1 VSGQVVTVAVPTL
14 NGARELEQLL
24 SVIKDQEIRWP
35 VEIVIAD
42 SESSDGTADIARAN
56 GATVITVERQS
67 FSHGGT
73 RNLLM
78 ERSHGDFVAF
88 LTQDALPAHRHWLAE
103 LLAGFSLE
111 SDVGLVFGP
120 GLPRPCASLTVRREL
135 LNYFSGLS
143 PSGEPVVAR
152 LATGAEYGSSSSTYF
167 HSVNA
172 CIARDAWREVPFRVI
187 PYAEDRMLAL
197 DMLRARWAKAFAP
210 AAAVIH
216 SHDYPPLDLF
226 RRSFDEWRG
235 LREVV
240 GHREGCGARVSFD
253 WIRDQVL
260 ADLRFAAGEGAGSLQ
275 RAFAT
280 PSSLRHA
287 CLRHAGAVLGSR
299 ADRLSPKLRGLCSL
313 ERRETFLPQAS
324 RALSPADRRPHRTAS
339 PPRLGVGA

>member
-1 VSGQVVTVAVPTL
+1 VSGGSVTVAVPTL

-24 SVIKDQEIRWP
+24 PVIQDQRIGWP
-35 VEIVIAD
+35 IEIVTAD
-42 SESSDGTADIARAN
+42 SESSDGSADVARAH
-56 GATVITVERQS
+56 GATVIPVQRRT

-73 RNLLM
+73 RNLIM
-78 ERSHGDFVAF
+78 ERSNGDFVAF
-88 LTQDALPAHRHWLAE
+88 LTQDALPADCHWLGE
-103 LLAGFSLE
+103 LLAGFSLA

-120 GLPRPCASLTVRREL
+120 GLPRPGASLTVRREL
-135 LNYFSGLS
+135 TTYFGGLS
-143 PSGEPVVAR
+143 PNGGPVVAR
-152 LATGAEYGSSSSTYF
+152 LGTGAEYGSSSSTYF

-216 SHDYPPLDLF
+216 SHDYSPMDLF

-240 GHREGCGARVSFD
+240 GHREAFGMRVSLG
-253 WIRDQVL
+253 WIVDQVL
-260 ADLRFAAGEGAGSLQ
+260 ADVRFAAAEGAGPLQ
-275 RAFAT
+275 RALAA

-299 ADRLSPKLRGLCSL
+299 ADRLSPELRRICSL
-313 ERRETFLPQAS
+313 ERRKTFLPQTSRGLSPEVPRPS
-324 RALSPADRRPHRTAS
+324 RAAPPHPWT
-339 PPRLGVGA
+339 